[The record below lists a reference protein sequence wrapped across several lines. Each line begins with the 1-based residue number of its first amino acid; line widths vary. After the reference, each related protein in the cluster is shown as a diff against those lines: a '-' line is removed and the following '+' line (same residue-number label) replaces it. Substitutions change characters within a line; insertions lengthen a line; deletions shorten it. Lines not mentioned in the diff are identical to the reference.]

1 MICGRRIWYIHTFR
15 AFVLVLFA
23 IPAGLAQRPE
33 ENDKSALSDAFAQAQ
48 APEKTQIGTNDNQEP
63 PGGKRVFGVLPNY
76 RTIDQSQVTGPLT
89 ASQKFSL
96 ANKDSFDYPLVVL
109 AAGLAGIGQW
119 SNQNPS
125 FGQEMGGFGKRF
137 ITGFADQSLGNI
149 MTEGL
154 FPSVLREDPRYY
166 RRGTGGTWSRT
177 AYALSRL
184 FVTPTDSGGMTFN
197 YSEWAGNATATAISN
212 VYYPDGRTAGANLG
226 KLGMQIG
233 LDGFA
238 LVLKE
243 FWPDIQHDLFER
255 HQVASPG
262 H

>member
-1 MICGRRIWYIHTFR
+1 M
-15 AFVLVLFA
+15 LFA
-23 IPAGLAQRPE
+23 IPAGLAQGPE
-33 ENDKSALSDAFAQAQ
+33 KNDNSALSDASAQAQ

-197 YSEWAGNATATAISN
+197 YSEWAGNATAPAISN

>member
-1 MICGRRIWYIHTFR
+1 MICGRRIWCIHTFR
-15 AFVLVLFA
+15 ALVLVLFA
-23 IPAGLAQRPE
+23 IAAGLAQGPE
-33 ENDKSALSDAFAQAQ
+33 KNDTSAPSDASAQTHAS
-48 APEKTQIGTNDNQEP
+48 EKTQIGTNDNQEP

-76 RTIDQSQVTGPLT
+76 RTIDQSQVKGPLT
-89 ASQKFSL
+89 AGQKFTI
-96 ANKDSFDYPLVVL
+96 ANKDSFDYPLVLL
-109 AAGLAGIGQW
+109 AGGLGGIGQW

-125 FGQEMGGFGKRF
+125 FGQEMGGFGKRLV
-137 ITGFADQSLGNI
+137 TGFVDQTLGNI

-154 FPSVLREDPRYY
+154 FPSVLHEDPRYY
-166 RRGTGGTWSRT
+166 RRSTGSTWSRT

-184 FVTPTDSGGMTFN
+184 FVTPTDAGGLTFN

-212 VYYPDGRTAGANLG
+212 VYYPDGRTAVANIG
-226 KLGMQIG
+226 KLGVQIG

-243 FWPDIQHDLFER
+243 FWPDIKHDLFER
-255 HQVASPG
+255 HQTVSSG

>member
-1 MICGRRIWYIHTFR
+1 LRI
-15 AFVLVLFA
+15 
-23 IPAGLAQRPE
+23 
-33 ENDKSALSDAFAQAQ
+33 
-48 APEKTQIGTNDNQEP
+48 
-63 PGGKRVFGVLPNY
+63 
-76 RTIDQSQVTGPLT
+76 
-89 ASQKFSL
+89 
-96 ANKDSFDYPLVVL
+96 KDSFDYPLVVL

-137 ITGFADQSLGNI
+137 ITGFADQSLGNV

-154 FPSVLREDPRYY
+154 FPSVLHEDPRYY
-166 RRGTGGTWSRT
+166 RRGSGGTWSRT

-197 YSEWAGNATATAISN
+197 YSEWAGNATAPAISN

-243 FWPDIQHDLFER
+243 FWPDIQHDLFEYHHAAAASCSGPFLLTLLSCALPPVNAPQAALSLAPVKQTGLMLPAFGPQCCHTFCHR
-255 HQVASPG
+255 GWWVSPG
-262 H
+262 SHLTRLHFSLELC